1 MRRLVSA
8 PSTAFPCAAI
18 KFTNPGGTIVVRVHC
33 EPIDDGDGD
42 DIDEEETDSPVAR
55 AAAALTASAPSL
67 PDGPADFQSH
77 PPPLPSPL
85 GLPGAELS
93 PLAEESLESRPIAG
107 ASPDP
112 TAAPAAAAAAPVG
125 SSAPAGASPRLA
137 AWSEPR
143 RVLIRVSVTDSGR
156 GLSAD
161 ELPLLFRPYVQF
173 QSGEQQQGK
182 GTGLGLN
189 ISKSLVELHGGTI
202 GVESS
207 GVPGEGCCFWM
218 ESTSRVG
225 TMEGAVVSS

>member
-1 MRRLVSA
+1 MVS
-8 PSTAFPCAAI
+8 
-18 KFTNPGGTIVVRVHC
+18 VHC
-33 EPIDDGDGD
+33 EAIDDGDED
-42 DIDEEETDSPVAR
+42 DSGGEEGDSPVAR
-55 AAAALTASAPSL
+55 TAAALTAPVPVL
-67 PDGPADFQSH
+67 PDGPADPQSH
-77 PPPLPSPL
+77 PPRLPSPL

-93 PLAEESLESRPIAG
+93 PLAEESLESRPIAA

-112 TAAPAAAAAAPVG
+112 TAAPAAAAAAA
-125 SSAPAGASPRLA
+125 APAAGPAPAPASPLLS

-202 GVESS
+202 GVESA

-218 ESTSRVG
+218 EIPMRVVPLAG
-225 TMEGAVVSS
+225 GVVLS